1 MTRDWTEQLTAY
13 VDGELSEM
21 EARALEAEL
30 ERDPALRAL
39 EQKLRRTVALVE
51 AMPAPE
57 PSSALRR
64 AVLSRIDEPTLGE
77 RLKAFFTPARLGV
90 AGLAA
95 AAAVATVVVVA
106 AQPKDVP
113 GDEEQLFLAQN
124 MEVIEDLDLVG
135 LDSPDDL
142 DVVASLHELEVQ
154 R

>member
-1 MTRDWTEQLTAY
+1 MRRDWTEQLTAY
-13 VDGELSEM
+13 VDGELSEL
-21 EARALEAEL
+21 EAKALEAEL
-30 ERDPALRAL
+30 ARDPALRAL
-39 EQKLRRTVALVE
+39 EQRLRRTVALVE
-51 AMPAPE
+51 ALPAPE
-57 PSSALRR
+57 PSTALRR
-64 AVLSRIDEPTLGE
+64 AVLSRIDQPTLGE
-77 RLKAFFTPARLGV
+77 RLKGLFTPPRLGV

-95 AAAVATVVVVA
+95 AAVAAVVVVA